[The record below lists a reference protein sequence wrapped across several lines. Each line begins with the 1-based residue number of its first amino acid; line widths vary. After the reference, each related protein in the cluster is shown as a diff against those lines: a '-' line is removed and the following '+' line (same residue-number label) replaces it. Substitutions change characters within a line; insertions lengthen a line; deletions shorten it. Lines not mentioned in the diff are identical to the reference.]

1 MDFLLFESEDFF
13 RFSTV
18 LPLLDDPSLL
28 VFLHWFG
35 VLDLELAE
43 LFDTDLQ
50 AAVLSSSRISFLEF
64 LEAADSDF

>member
-13 RFSTV
+13 RLSTV
-18 LPLLDDPSLL
+18 LALLDDPSLL
-28 VFLHWFG
+28 VFLHWFE

-43 LFDTDLQ
+43 LLDTHL